1 VTTCTMQQNLEHT
14 NMTRTQHS
22 SELQHRSTF
31 DASQQASTIDYHIF
45 WSRLAGF
52 IPSQQRLL
60 CSFAGF
66 LCP

>member
-1 VTTCTMQQNLEHT
+1 MPLNKRQRLII
-14 NMTRTQHS
+14 M
-22 SELQHRSTF
+22 
-31 DASQQASTIDYHIF
+31 IF